1 MILSRDEI
9 VRRIT
14 LGELAFSPKLDI
26 FQLQQ
31 HSVDLRLG
39 FTFMIPKV
47 WEFTAVGRVALQT
60 DHLVEDARKQQY
72 HVIEL
77 EEGQIFDVLPGEFV
91 AVTTL
96 ETIKLSHDLMGVL
109 YPRSS
114 VNRRGLSVDLTGI
127 IDAGYE
133 GKLLIPVTNNTKSQV
148 IRMYP
153 GERFCQVVFER
164 IDNLAVTQES
174 RWHKSDVIISM
185 KGERSEQEMEYVRAG
200 QIGLLKNRFLFEP

>member
-1 MILSRDEI
+1 
-9 VRRIT
+9 
-14 LGELAFSPKLDI
+14 
-26 FQLQQ
+26 
-31 HSVDLRLG
+31 
-39 FTFMIPKV
+39 
-47 WEFTAVGRVALQT
+47 
-60 DHLVEDARKQQY
+60 
-72 HVIEL
+72 
-77 EEGQIFDVLPGEFV
+77 
-91 AVTTL
+91 
-96 ETIKLSHDLMGVL
+96 L